1 MYDLHSLYDLISRKK
16 CTLLGIGPMSK
27 NCVDITIDLANKYNI
42 PLMLIA
48 SRRQIE
54 SKDLGGGY
62 VNNWTTEEFARYVK
76 KQDTK
81 GNIILCRDHGGPF
94 QGNDEKE
101 REISLEEAMENA
113 KQSFLVDIKSGFK
126 IIHIDPSE
134 NLEQEISIDK
144 MLERIYELYNF
155 CCTVAKENK
164 KEVSFEISIGK
175 EDGGVHDIE
184 EIKYAISKME
194 YFCAEKNLPKPMFIV
209 IKTGNYVMETKNIG
223 VFEEIIKGQRP
234 NDEQNIKKI
243 INFCNS
249 KKIMIK
255 EHNAD
260 YISEEALSSHTDI
273 GIHAINVAP
282 EFGVTETKAILKWL
296 SDNNFEEIKGKF
308 LDTAFESNKWKKW
321 IIANSNATKNDKS
334 IISGHY
340 IFSKDKF
347 QRMINNIEGQEKF
360 NLYVKDAIE
369 KNILKY
375 LKCLK
380 LI

>member
-1 MYDLHSLYDLISRKK
+1 MISKNFLK
-16 CTLLGIGPMSK
+16 IPKLPIIGIGPMSK
-27 NCVDITIDLANKYNI
+27 NCVDASIEFSNENNF

-54 SKDLGGGY
+54 SNELGRGY
-62 VNNWTTEEFARYVK
+62 VNNWSTEEFSTYVLK
-76 KQDTK
+76 KDK
-81 GNIILCRDHGGPF
+81 KKKIILCRDHGGPW
-94 QGNDEKE
+94 QNDRDKKQK
-101 REISLEEAMENA
+101 LNLKNAMNSA
-113 KQSFLVDIKSGFK
+113 KKSFKADIDNNFK

-380 LI
+380 LNFS